1 MIAPDGLPWGRLK
14 QPDRLSC
21 GAAVLVVARMLSDE
35 VYAGRVLPR
44 FAEEVLA
51 THRQVVGWWPRALGT
66 PPWALLRHLPGR
78 HRLARADFAEVL
90 DGVAHDPVPVY
101 VGNRVLPRHVVLV
114 VAAAHGTWVVY
125 DPARGGLVTVDAEQ
139 AAQDR
144 LPFGRW
150 HRAWFALLPRA
161 TPGDAPGATPRT
173 R

>member
-51 THRQVVGWWPRALGT
+51 THRQVVGWWPRALGP

-90 DGVAHDPVPVY
+90 DAV
-101 VGNRVLPRHVVLV
+101 
-114 VAAAHGTWVVY
+114 
-125 DPARGGLVTVDAEQ
+125 
-139 AAQDR
+139 
-144 LPFGRW
+144 
-150 HRAWFALLPRA
+150 RAL
-161 TPGDAPGATPRT
+161 
-173 R
+173 

>member
-51 THRQVVGWWPRALGT
+51 THRQVVGWGPRALGT
-66 PPWALLRHLPGR
+66 P
-78 HRLARADFAEVL
+78 
-90 DGVAHDPVPVY
+90 
-101 VGNRVLPRHVVLV
+101 
-114 VAAAHGTWVVY
+114 
-125 DPARGGLVTVDAEQ
+125 PARGGLVTVDAEQ

>member
-1 MIAPDGLPWGRLK
+1 M
-14 QPDRLSC
+14 
-21 GAAVLVVARMLSDE
+21 
-35 VYAGRVLPR
+35 
-44 FAEEVLA
+44 
-51 THRQVVGWWPRALGT
+51 
-66 PPWALLRHLPGR
+66 
-78 HRLARADFAEVL
+78 
-90 DGVAHDPVPVY
+90 AHDPVPVY